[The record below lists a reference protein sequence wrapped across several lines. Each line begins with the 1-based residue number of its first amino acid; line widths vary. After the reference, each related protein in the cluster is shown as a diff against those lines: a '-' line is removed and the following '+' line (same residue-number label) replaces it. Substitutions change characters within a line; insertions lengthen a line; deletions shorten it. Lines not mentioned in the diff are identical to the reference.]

1 MMKLIETLDQCIERG
16 QDMTRAIAIAQFGD
30 DSPEARQITRRWGIT
45 EAAELVGV
53 TPQAI
58 RDAEKS
64 QRLPVPDM
72 ERRGRV
78 EQRIGYTIQQIN
90 YMREIFGTVRRR
102 PEGSD
107 PVVLAVA
114 AHKGGAYKTSSS
126 VHLAQWLA
134 LQGQRVLLVEGN
146 DPQAT
151 ASMYHGFV
159 PDLNIHAD
167 DTLLPFYLGE
177 RDSAEYAIKPTC
189 WPNLEI
195 IPSCLSLHRIET
207 ELMQLHHAGQLPQ
220 PPHMML
226 RAAIESVWD
235 NYDVIVIDSAPNLG
249 IGTINVVCAADVIV
263 VPTPA
268 ELYDYTSTLQFFTM
282 LRDMLSTV
290 DLGVEGFEPIVRILL
305 TKYSN
310 ATGSQSP
317 WMEEQIRDA
326 WGSLVLREVVR
337 VTDEVGKGQIRMR
350 TIFEQATAQRS
361 STSAWRNALAIWEP
375 VCKEIFDKLIK
386 PRWEDAK

>member
-1 MMKLIETLDQCIERG
+1 MGLINTLDQCIAAG
-16 QDMTRAIAIAQFGD
+16 QSMTRAIAVAQFGD

-45 EAAELVGV
+45 EAADLVGV

-64 QRLPVPDM
+64 GRLPVPDM
-72 ERRGRV
+72 EKRGRV
-78 EQRIGYTIQQIN
+78 EQRIGYTIEQIN
-90 YMREIFGTVRRR
+90 HMREVFGTVRRR
-102 PEGSD
+102 PEGAD

-134 LQGQRVLLVEGN
+134 LQGLRVLLVEGN

-151 ASMYHGFV
+151 ASMYHGYI

-177 RDSAEYAIKPTC
+177 RDNAEYAIKPTC
-189 WPNLEI
+189 WPNLDI

-207 ELMQLHHAGQLPQ
+207 ELMQRFDAGQLPQ
-220 PPHMML
+220 MPHMML

-235 NYDVIVIDSAPNLG
+235 LYDVIVIDSAPNLG
-249 IGTINVVCAADVIV
+249 TGTINVTCAADVLV

-282 LRDMLSTV
+282 LRDMLQTV
-290 DLGVEGFEPIVRILL
+290 DLGADGFEPEVRILL

-350 TIFEQATAQRS
+350 TIFEQATDQRS
-361 STSAWRNALAIWEP
+361 STGAWRNALAIWEP
-375 VCKEIFDKLIK
+375 VCKEIYEKLIK
-386 PRWEDAK
+386 PRWENAK

>member
-1 MMKLIETLDQCIERG
+1 MGLIQTLDKCIERG
-16 QDMTRAIAIAQFGD
+16 QAMTSAIAIAQFGD
-30 DSPEARQITRRWGIT
+30 DSPEARKITRRWGIT
-45 EAAELVGV
+45 EAADLVGV

-64 QRLPVPDM
+64 GRLPVPDM
-72 ERRGRV
+72 EKRGRV
-78 EQRIGYTIQQIN
+78 EQRIGYTIEQIN
-90 YMREIFGTVRRR
+90 YMREVFGTVRRR
-102 PEGSD
+102 PENAD
-107 PVVLAVA
+107 PVVLAIA

-134 LQGQRVLLVEGN
+134 LQGLRVLLVEGN

-151 ASMYHGFV
+151 ASMYHGYI

-177 RDSAEYAIKPTC
+177 RDNAEYAIKTTC
-189 WPNLEI
+189 WPNLDI

-207 ELMQLHHAGQLPQ
+207 ELMARADDLPQ
-220 PPHMML
+220 QPHMML

-235 NYDVIVIDSAPNLG
+235 AYDVIVIDSAPNLG
-249 IGTINVVCAADVIV
+249 IGTINVTCAADVIV

-282 LRDMLSTV
+282 LREMLGTV
-290 DLGVEGFEPIVRILL
+290 DLGMEGFEPEVRILL

-310 ATGSQSP
+310 ASGSQSP

-326 WGSLVLREVVR
+326 WGSLVLKEVVR

-350 TIFEQATAQRS
+350 TIFEQATEQRS
-361 STSAWRNALAIWEP
+361 STGAWRNALAIWEP
-375 VCKEIFDKLIK
+375 VCKEIFEKLIK
-386 PRWEDAK
+386 PHWEGVGK

>member
-1 MMKLIETLDQCIERG
+1 MGLIATLDQCIERG
-16 QDMTRAIAIAQFGD
+16 QQMTRAIAVAQFGD

-64 QRLPVPDM
+64 GRLPTPDM
-72 ERRGRV
+72 EKRGRV
-78 EQRIGYTIQQIN
+78 EQRIGYTIEQIN
-90 YMREIFGTVRRR
+90 HMREVFGTMRRR
-102 PEGSD
+102 PANAD

-134 LQGQRVLLVEGN
+134 LQGLRVLLVEGN

-151 ASMYHGFV
+151 ASMYHGYI
-159 PDLNIHAD
+159 PDLNVHAD

-177 RDSAEYAIKPTC
+177 RDNAEYAIKTTC
-189 WPNLEI
+189 WPNLDI

-207 ELMQLHHAGQLPQ
+207 ELMQLHDSGQLPQ

-226 RAAIESVWD
+226 RAAIESAWD
-235 NYDVIVIDSAPNLG
+235 AYDIVVIDSAPNLG
-249 IGTINVVCAADVIV
+249 IGTINVTCAADVIV

-282 LRDMLSTV
+282 LRDMLGTV
-290 DLGVEGFEPIVRILL
+290 DLGVDGFEPDVRILL

-310 ATGSQSP
+310 ASGSQSP

-326 WGSLVLREVVR
+326 WGNLVLKEVVR

-350 TIFEQATAQRS
+350 TIFEQAIDQRS
-361 STSAWRNALAIWEP
+361 STGAWRNALAIWEP
-375 VCKEIFDKLIK
+375 VCKEIFEKLIK
-386 PRWEDAK
+386 PKWELGQ

>member
-1 MMKLIETLDQCIERG
+1 MGLITMLDQCIAAG
-16 QDMTRAIAIAQFGD
+16 QSMTRAIAVAQFGD
-30 DSPEARQITRRWGIT
+30 DSPDARKITRRWGIT
-45 EAAELVGV
+45 EAADLVGV

-64 QRLPVPDM
+64 GRLPVPDM
-72 ERRGRV
+72 EKRGRV
-78 EQRIGYTIQQIN
+78 EQRIGYTIEQIN
-90 YMREIFGTVRRR
+90 HMREVFGTVRRR
-102 PEGSD
+102 PEGAD

-134 LQGQRVLLVEGN
+134 LQGLRVLLVEGN

-151 ASMYHGFV
+151 ASMYHGYI

-177 RDSAEYAIKPTC
+177 RDNAEYAIKPTC
-189 WPNLEI
+189 WPNLDI

-207 ELMQLHHAGQLPQ
+207 ELMQRFDAGQLPQ
-220 PPHMML
+220 MPHMML

-235 NYDVIVIDSAPNLG
+235 LYDVIVIDSAPNLG
-249 IGTINVVCAADVIV
+249 TGTINVTCAADVLV

-282 LRDMLSTV
+282 LRDMLQTV
-290 DLGVEGFEPIVRILL
+290 DLGADGFEPEVRILL

-350 TIFEQATAQRS
+350 TIFEQATDQRS
-361 STSAWRNALAIWEP
+361 STGAWRNALAIWEP
-375 VCKEIFDKLIK
+375 VCKEIYEKLIK
-386 PRWEDAK
+386 PRWENAK

>member
-1 MMKLIETLDQCIERG
+1 MGLISTLDQCIERG
-16 QDMTRAIAIAQFGD
+16 QAMTRAIAVAQFGD
-30 DSPEARQITRRWGIT
+30 DSPEARKITRRWGIT
-45 EAAELVGV
+45 EAADLVGV

-64 QRLPVPDM
+64 GRLPVPDM
-72 ERRGRV
+72 EKRGRV
-78 EQRIGYTIQQIN
+78 EQRIGYTIEQIN
-90 YMREIFGTVRRR
+90 YMRDVFGTVRRR
-102 PEGSD
+102 PESAD

-134 LQGQRVLLVEGN
+134 LQGLRVLLVEGN

-151 ASMYHGFV
+151 ASMYHGYI

-177 RDSAEYAIKPTC
+177 RDNAEYAIKTTC
-189 WPNLEI
+189 WPNLDI

-207 ELMQLHHAGQLPQ
+207 ELMARADSLPQ
-220 PPHMML
+220 QPHMML

-235 NYDVIVIDSAPNLG
+235 AYDVIVIDSAPNLG
-249 IGTINVVCAADVIV
+249 IGTINVTCAADVIV

-282 LRDMLSTV
+282 LREMLGTV
-290 DLGVEGFEPIVRILL
+290 DLGMEGFEPEVRILL

-310 ATGSQSP
+310 ASGSQSP

-326 WGSLVLREVVR
+326 WGSLVLKEVVR

-350 TIFEQATAQRS
+350 TIFEQAIDQRS
-361 STSAWRNALAIWEP
+361 STGAWRNALAIWEP

-386 PRWEDAK
+386 PHWEVAGK

>member
-1 MMKLIETLDQCIERG
+1 MGLLQTLDQCIERG
-16 QDMTRAIAIAQFGD
+16 QAMTRAIAVAQFGD
-30 DSPEARQITRRWGIT
+30 DSPEARKITRRWGIT
-45 EAAELVGV
+45 EAADLVGV

-64 QRLPVPDM
+64 GRMPVPDM
-72 ERRGRV
+72 EKRGRV
-78 EQRIGYTIQQIN
+78 EQRIGYTIEQIN
-90 YMREIFGTVRRR
+90 YMREVFGTVRRR
-102 PEGSD
+102 PENAD

-134 LQGQRVLLVEGN
+134 LQGLRVLLVEGN

-151 ASMYHGFV
+151 ASMYHGYI

-177 RDSAEYAIKPTC
+177 RDNAEYAIKTTC
-189 WPNLEI
+189 WPNLDI

-207 ELMQLHHAGQLPQ
+207 ELMARADELPQ
-220 PPHMML
+220 QPHMML

-235 NYDVIVIDSAPNLG
+235 AYDVIVIDSAPNLG
-249 IGTINVVCAADVIV
+249 IGTINVTCAADVIV

-282 LRDMLSTV
+282 LREMLGTV
-290 DLGVEGFEPIVRILL
+290 DLGMEGFEPEVRILL

-310 ATGSQSP
+310 ASGSQSP

-326 WGSLVLREVVR
+326 WGSLVLKEVVR

-350 TIFEQATAQRS
+350 TIFEQAIDQRS
-361 STSAWRNALAIWEP
+361 STGAWRNALAIWEP

-386 PRWEDAK
+386 PHWGQ

>member
-90 YMREIFGTVRRR
+90 YMREVFGTVRRR

-386 PRWEDAK
+386 PRWEEAK

>member
-1 MMKLIETLDQCIERG
+1 MGLISTLDQCIERG
-16 QDMTRAIAIAQFGD
+16 QAMTRAIAVAQFGD
-30 DSPEARQITRRWGIT
+30 DSPEARKITRRWGIT
-45 EAAELVGV
+45 EAADLVGV

-64 QRLPVPDM
+64 GRMPVPDM
-72 ERRGRV
+72 EKRGRV
-78 EQRIGYTIQQIN
+78 EQRIGYTIEQIN
-90 YMREIFGTVRRR
+90 YMREVFGTVRRR
-102 PEGSD
+102 PESAD

-134 LQGQRVLLVEGN
+134 LQGLRVLLVEGN

-151 ASMYHGFV
+151 ASMYHGYI

-177 RDSAEYAIKPTC
+177 RDNAEYAIKTTC
-189 WPNLEI
+189 WPNLDI

-207 ELMQLHHAGQLPQ
+207 ELMARADSLPQ
-220 PPHMML
+220 QPHMML

-235 NYDVIVIDSAPNLG
+235 AYDVIVIDSAPNLG
-249 IGTINVVCAADVIV
+249 IGTINVTCAADVIV

-282 LRDMLSTV
+282 LREMLGTV
-290 DLGVEGFEPIVRILL
+290 DLGMEGFEPEVRILL

-310 ATGSQSP
+310 ASGSQSP

-326 WGSLVLREVVR
+326 WGSLVLKEVVR

-350 TIFEQATAQRS
+350 TIFEQAIDQRS
-361 STSAWRNALAIWEP
+361 STGAWRNALAIWEP

-386 PRWEDAK
+386 PHWEVAGK

>member
-1 MMKLIETLDQCIERG
+1 MGLIRTLDQCIAAG
-16 QDMTRAIAIAQFGD
+16 QEMTRAIAVAQFGD
-30 DSPEARQITRRWGIT
+30 DSPEARKITRRWGISET
-45 EAAELVGV
+45 AELVGV

-64 QRLPVPDM
+64 GRLPVPDM
-72 ERRGRV
+72 EKRGRV
-78 EQRIGYTIQQIN
+78 EQRIGYTIEQIN
-90 YMREIFGTVRRR
+90 YMRDVFGTTRRR
-102 PEGSD
+102 PAGAD

-114 AHKGGAYKTSSS
+114 QHKGGAYKTSSS
-126 VHLAQWLA
+126 VHVAQWLA
-134 LQGQRVLLVEGN
+134 LQGLRVLLVEGN

-151 ASMYHGFV
+151 ASMYHGYI
-159 PDLNIHAD
+159 PDLNVHAD

-177 RDSAEYAIKPTC
+177 RDNAEYAIKPTC
-189 WPNLEI
+189 WPNLDI
-195 IPSCLSLHRIET
+195 VPACLSLHRIET
-207 ELMQLHHAGQLPQ
+207 ELMQLSDAGALPQ
-220 PPHMML
+220 APHMML
-226 RAAIESVWD
+226 RAALESSWD

-282 LRDMLSTV
+282 LRDMLKTA
-290 DLGVEGFEPIVRILL
+290 DLGMEGFEPDVRILL

-310 ATGSQSP
+310 AIGSQSP

-326 WGSLVLREVVR
+326 WGSMVLKEVVR

-350 TIFEQATAQRS
+350 TVFEQATEQRS
-361 STSAWRNALAIWEP
+361 STGAWRNALAIWEP
-375 VCKEIFDKLIK
+375 VCKEIFEKLIK
-386 PRWEDAK
+386 PRWEQK